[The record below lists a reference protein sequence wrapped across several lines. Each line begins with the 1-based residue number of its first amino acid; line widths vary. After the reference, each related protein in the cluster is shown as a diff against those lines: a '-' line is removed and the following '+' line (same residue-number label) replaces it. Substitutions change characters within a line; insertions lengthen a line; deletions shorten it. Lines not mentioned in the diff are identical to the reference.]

1 MKPSQAFGVVVR
13 VIGLLGWVTSFF
25 YLVSAVLAL
34 VSPNYRPGMFPW
46 WHYLITAVIF
56 FPLGWVL
63 LRQAERFV
71 AFAYRS
77 RGSDAA
83 DV

>member
-1 MKPSQAFGVVVR
+1 
-13 VIGLLGWVTSFF
+13 
-25 YLVSAVLAL
+25 
-34 VSPNYRPGMFPW
+34 MFPW